1 MGEMSSIVSRRPDAA
16 SDLASAGSP
25 MNHRKEAFWISIRLG
40 TSSTFSSLEK
50 VRRLLGAW
58 VLAGKA
64 SPPEGLVEKNQR
76 AWNRTN
82 GATTKGIS
90 TTGSPQTRT
99 RSPPP
104 AGNSHPEFHLRRR
117 ASPANYTAPA
127 GQVKQV
133 RGHRHKS
140 AQGDA
145 AMVAA

>member
-1 MGEMSSIVSRRPDAA
+1 MGEMSSIVSRRPEAA
-16 SDLASAGSP
+16 SDLGSAGSP

-99 RSPPP
+99 RSPPS
-104 AGNSHPEFHLRRR
+104 AGNSHREFHLQRR

-127 GQVKQV
+127 GQVKPT
-133 RGHRHKS
+133 S
-140 AQGDA
+140 
-145 AMVAA
+145 